1 MSSILTNNG
10 AMVALQT
17 LKGINAS
24 MAKTQDE
31 ISTGKSVAT
40 AKDNAAVWAVAK
52 TMEADV
58 ASFKAIDKTL
68 SIGQST
74 VAVARSA
81 AESVTDLLGKI
92 KTNVIAAQVA
102 GTSEEDRAKYQ
113 TQIDALKDQIKSV
126 VGAAQF
132 NGKNLI
138 NGTEASPMKVTS
150 SLDRAAD
157 GTVSASTIDV
167 TTFNLSTKD
176 ANGNPLQATAAT
188 AFGDDV
194 SLAYL
199 DYLDV
204 TAADGGAD
212 VDEDGANDSGA
223 AVALKKMDSLI
234 KVAVN
239 AASAFGTAQSRI
251 EIQRNFMGDLADSLE
266 SGVGSLVDANMEE
279 VSARLQALQVQQQLG
294 TQSLSIANSAP
305 QQLLSLFRG

>member
-10 AMVALQT
+10 AMIALQT
-17 LKGINAS
+17 LKGINSS

-31 ISTGKSVAT
+31 ISTGKSVST

-52 TMEADV
+52 TMESDV

-68 SIGQST
+68 AGGQST

-102 GTSEEDRAKYQ
+102 GTSAEDRAKYQ
-113 TQIDALKDQIKSV
+113 TQITALKDQIKSV

-138 NGTEASPMKVTS
+138 NGTEASPMQVTS

-157 GTVSASTIDV
+157 GTVKASTIDV
-167 TTFNLSTKD
+167 ATVNLSTTD
-176 ANGNPLQATAAT
+176 ADGNPLQADAAA
-188 AFGDDV
+188 AFADDA

-204 TAADGGAD
+204 TADDGGAD
-212 VDEDGANDSGA
+212 VDGVTGNDSGA

-234 KVAVN
+234 KVAVDA
-239 AASAFGTAQSRI
+239 AASFGTSQSRI
-251 EIQRNFMGDLADSLE
+251 QIQRDFIGKLSDSVS
-266 SGVGSLVDANMEE
+266 SGIGALVDADMEE

-294 TQSLSIANSAP
+294 TQSLSIANQAP